1 MGAGLLVV
9 VALTGCATPVP
20 QSLPAQMVPASFASP
35 AESQIW
41 PDASWWEKFGDSEL
55 TTLVSK
61 AQADNRD
68 IAGATARVLQAR
80 AQSAVQRSA
89 LFPQIGGGANFLN
102 GGCRGQSCSTST
114 NSANNEVS
122 FNASYGLDLW
132 GLARSNLRTANEQL
146 KSTRFAAEAVT
157 LSVTANVATEYL
169 NVLAIRAQIAV
180 ANENIA
186 AINSITDIIK
196 LRVKAGTTSHL
207 DLAREQAQIEDVE
220 ARLAALQTLEKQALF
235 SLAVLLGE
243 LPEGFDVKTQNLD
256 GILSPEIGAGL
267 PSELLVRRPDIAQ
280 AEADLASAHANVDA
294 ARAKFFPQISLTGQ
308 GGLVSTTISA
318 LLHTS
323 NFGCDYGITL
333 LQTIFDGGNLR
344 GQKRLAEATQQQLVA
359 SYQSKVLNAYADVEG
374 ALVEVTNTRTAEDHL
389 RRAVDAAREAFQ
401 ISQLQYRQGTTDLLT
416 VLQAQQTLFSARDQ
430 LAQATLAN
438 RQAAVHLYESL
449 GGGWMESREDRT
461 QFIRYRVHPS
471 MRRSP

>member
-1 MGAGLLVV
+1 MSKVPGAALLF
-9 VALTGCATPVP
+9 VALTGCATQVP
-20 QSLPAQMVPASFASP
+20 QSVSPQMVPASFTGP
-35 AESQIW
+35 IESQIW
-41 PDASWWEKFGDSEL
+41 PDASWWEEFGDREL
-55 TTLVSK
+55 TTLVRK

-68 IAGATARVLQAR
+68 IAVAAARVLQAR
-80 AQSAVQRSA
+80 AQSTVQRSA
-89 LFPQIGGGANFLN
+89 LLPQIGGEANFLN
-102 GGCRGQSCSTST
+102 GGCRGQSCSNFDSVKTYG
-114 NSANNEVS
+114 VS
-122 FNASYGLDLW
+122 FNASYELDLW
-132 GLARSNLRTANEQL
+132 GLAHSNLRAANEQL
-146 KSTRFAAEAVT
+146 KSARFAQEAVA

-169 NVLAIRAQIAV
+169 TVLAIRAQIAV

-186 AINSITDIIK
+186 AINSITDVIK

-207 DLAREQAQIEDVE
+207 DLAREQAQVEDVE
-220 ARLAALQTLEKQALF
+220 AQLPALQTLEKQALF

-243 LPEGFDVKTQNLD
+243 LPEGFDVETRNLD
-256 GILSPEIGAGL
+256 GILAPEIGAGL

-308 GGLVSTTISA
+308 GGFVSTTISA
-318 LLHTS
+318 LLHAS
-323 NFGCDYGITL
+323 NFGYDYGATL

-344 GQKRLAEATQQQLVA
+344 GQKRLAEARQQQLVA

-374 ALVEVTNTRTAEDHL
+374 ALIEVTNTRTAEDHL
-389 RRAVDAAREAFQ
+389 RRAIDAAHEAFQ
-401 ISQLQYRQGTTDLLT
+401 ISELQYRQGTADLLT

-449 GGGWMESREDRT
+449 GGGWMESRADRT
-461 QFIRYRVHPS
+461 QF
-471 MRRSP
+471 MQ